1 MKTLVSILLLAS
13 LFLPVLGMFGW
24 LHYQKRVV
32 RKEIKHRIIEGIDRE
47 ELVLL
52 SFTTKTAANLRWEHA
67 REFEYQGE
75 MYDVVETV
83 VEGDT
88 THYWCWPDKEES
100 KLNRHLATLT
110 QQAMNQLPQRQDQ
123 QGQLLAFFKSLY
135 IHSDRADSSVPLCLQ
150 TVKATLSIQKYTD
163 PHLTFPS
170 PPPRLG

>member
-1 MKTLVSILLLAS
+1 MILLIS
-13 LFLPVLGMFGW
+13 LFLPVVGMFGW

-32 RKEIKHRIIEGIDRE
+32 RKEIKHRIIEGIDRG

-52 SFTTKTAANLRWEHA
+52 SFTEKTAANLRWEHA

-100 KLNRHLATLT
+100 KLNRQLAALT

-123 QGQLLAFFKSLY
+123 QSQLLTFFKSLY
-135 IHSDRADSSVPLCLQ
+135 FHSDPADSTVPPTLQ
-150 TVKATLSIQKYTD
+150 TSKATHYMQQYTD
-163 PHLTFPS
+163 PQLTFPS